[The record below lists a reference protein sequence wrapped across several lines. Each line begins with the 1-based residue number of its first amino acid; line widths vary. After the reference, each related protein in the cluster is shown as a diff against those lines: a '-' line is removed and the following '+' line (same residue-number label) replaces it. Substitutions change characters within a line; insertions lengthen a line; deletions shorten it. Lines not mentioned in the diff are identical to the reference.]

1 MKAPRLLK
9 RESISSFRAR
19 VAAWEKSTGKKY
31 PKSGWGTREEK
42 YLSNRAMIGMSGPT
56 IDYSQDY
63 IDEIKEFESANIKL
77 PDKKDRDEQAIAD
90 IRSGKVNPYTMDLP
104 GKKQLVID
112 KRLAEIDAADK
123 KRLNDARAAENQEI
137 REQVALD
144 KETNPWG
151 IDNVKR
157 ATGMEVGRTDAQY
170 TKEGGYTPKFNKQN
184 TKEKGGLQTPSPILG
199 INKESSKSTSKRMG
213 AIERENRKRFGNT
226 KIDAL
231 KIRHA
236 DWKKAR
242 KAGTLA
248 QWRKKYGVS

>member
-42 YLSNRAMIGMSGPT
+42 YLSNKALIGMTGPT
-56 IDYSQDY
+56 KDYSQDY

-123 KRLNDARAAENQEI
+123 KRLDDARKAENQEI
-137 REQVALD
+137 RDQVALD

-151 IDNVKR
+151 IDNIRR
-157 ATGMEVGRTDAQY
+157 ATGMEVGRTNS
-170 TKEGGYTPKFNKQN
+170 TGGALYIPKNIPSDKQDQSGMG
-184 TKEKGGLQTPSPILG
+184 KGVKPIGTYKSDTGELDREAWLKKTANSP
-199 INKESSKSTSKRMG
+199 
-213 AIERENRKRFGNT
+213 A
-226 KIDAL
+226 A
-231 KIRHA
+231 
-236 DWKKAR
+236 
-242 KAGTLA
+242 KAGMSDDMRWQA
-248 QWRKKYGVS
+248 RQSHVNFQNKRKNKKKLSIKD